1 MQEDQDGAG
10 DASARHA
17 STRQAAAGAVRP
29 EAGARRA
36 GASRRG
42 FMLILSSPSGAGKT
56 TLTRMLLQT
65 KELDLT
71 LSISVTTR
79 PRRSSE
85 VDGIHYH
92 FITHKQFEVLREGGD
107 LLEWAEVHGN
117 WYGTPR
123 DPVEKVLAEGRDVL
137 FDIDYQGTQQV
148 KQKIGADVVTI
159 FILPP
164 SMKELRARL
173 ERRAEDPPEVI
184 AKRLDNARNEILRW
198 TQYDYVLVNG
208 DLQSAFSDLHAILTA
223 ERRRAFRSKDGIG
236 AFVERLMQEP

>member
-1 MQEDQDGAG
+1 MMRARSDAG
-10 DASARHA
+10 L
-17 STRQAAAGAVRP
+17 
-29 EAGARRA
+29 
-36 GASRRG
+36 SRRG
-42 FMLILSSPSGAGKT
+42 LMLILSSPSGAGKT

-85 VDGIHYH
+85 VDGIHYT
-92 FITHKQFEVLREGGD
+92 FITKKQFDALRDAGD

-117 WYGTPR
+117 SYGTPR
-123 DPVEKVLAEGRDVL
+123 DLVEKILAQGRDVL

-148 KQKIGADVVTI
+148 KQKAAEDVVTI

-184 AKRLDNARNEILRW
+184 AKRLDNARNEIRRW
-198 TQYDYVLVNG
+198 TQYDYVLVNA
-208 DLQSAFSDLHAILTA
+208 DLQSTLDDLCSILTA
-223 ERRRAFRSKDGIG
+223 ERRRAGRAKEGIA
-236 AFVERLMQEP
+236 AFVESLLAEK

>member
-1 MQEDQDGAG
+1 MRQIERFAG
-10 DASARHA
+10 QKAIREPLEGVAP
-17 STRQAAAGAVRP
+17 RQGL
-29 EAGARRA
+29 
-36 GASRRG
+36 
-42 FMLILSSPSGAGKT
+42 MLILSSPSGAGKT

-85 VDGIHYH
+85 IDGIHYT
-92 FITHKQFEVLREGGD
+92 FIDRRQFEALRDAGD

-117 WYGTPR
+117 LYGTPR
-123 DPVEKVLAEGRDVL
+123 APVAAVLGQGRDVL

-148 KQKIGADVVTI
+148 RQNSGAEVVTV

-173 ERRAEDPPEVI
+173 ERRAEDSPASI
-184 AKRLDNARNEILRW
+184 QKRLANAREDILRW
-198 TQYDYVLVNG
+198 TEYDYVLVNH
-208 DLQSAFSDLHAILTA
+208 DLQDTFNDLCSILTA
-223 ERRRAFRSKDGIG
+223 ERRRKSRVREGIDS
-236 AFVERLMQEP
+236 FVKGLLEETAPEPPPAPPR